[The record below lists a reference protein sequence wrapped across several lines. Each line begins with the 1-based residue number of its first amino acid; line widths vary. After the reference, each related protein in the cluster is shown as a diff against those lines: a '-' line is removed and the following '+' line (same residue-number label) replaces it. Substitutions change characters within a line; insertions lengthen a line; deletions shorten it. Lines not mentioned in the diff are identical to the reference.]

1 MRKKGNVTKIV
12 SHSLFPNKRCS
23 ISCPSVFAQQMAKY
37 EELFFRCFSNTQVK
51 ALISQS
57 LP

>member
-1 MRKKGNVTKIV
+1 MTKIV

-37 EELFFRCFSNTQVK
+37 EELLFRCFSNTQVK